1 MQELHEACR
10 FWHGAAHALT
20 RRTELE
26 LEVGVEWYSLWVKSS
41 IL

>member
-26 LEVGVEWYSLWVKSS
+26 LEVAV
-41 IL
+41 

>member
-10 FWHGAAHALT
+10 FWHGTEHALT

-26 LEVGVEWYSLWVKSS
+26 LEVGVK
-41 IL
+41 